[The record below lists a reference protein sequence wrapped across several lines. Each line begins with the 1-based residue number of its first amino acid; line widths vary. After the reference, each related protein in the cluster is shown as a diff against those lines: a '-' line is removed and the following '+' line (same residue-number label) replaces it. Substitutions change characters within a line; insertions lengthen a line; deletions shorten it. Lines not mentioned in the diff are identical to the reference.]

1 MYMNNNIDCLNDR
14 SKPLQF
20 PRLFKKKNRTCISKQ
35 CVLLLFTGIAAGHI
49 YYFLEDVFP
58 QQPGG
63 FKILKTPRFL

>member
-1 MYMNNNIDCLNDR
+1 MIAVN
-14 SKPLQF
+14 
-20 PRLFKKKNRTCISKQ
+20 LFNFLGSLKKKNRTCISKQ

>member
-1 MYMNNNIDCLNDR
+1 MNINVDCLNDR

-20 PRLFKKKNRTCISKQ
+20 ARFFKKNRTCISNYIKQ

>member
-1 MYMNNNIDCLNDR
+1 MIAVN
-14 SKPLQF
+14 
-20 PRLFKKKNRTCISKQ
+20 LFNLRGSLKKYDMHFKLYKQ
-35 CVLLLFTGIAAGHI
+35 CVLLLSTGIAAGHI